1 MVVKWG
7 FDTFGKPFRAGSPS
21 GIGRTASAMLPFALF
36 DADLNSAVHDG
47 VRLVGCC
54 YLLGG
59 FVQIALSCRRFA
71 VTRTRRK
78 LVDLRR
84 SKTRLAAIPNMNSA
98 IVFDYS
104 ESASAG

>member
-1 MVVKWG
+1 MVVKG
-7 FDTFGKPFRAGSPS
+7 FGTFGKPFRARFPS

-36 DADLNSAVHDG
+36 DADLNSAVHEG
-47 VRLVGCC
+47 VRLVRGC
-54 YLLGG
+54 YLRGG
-59 FVQIALSCRRFA
+59 FVHIALSSRQFA

-84 SKTRLAAIPNMNSA
+84 SNTRLEAIPNMLSA
-98 IVFDYS
+98 IVFYYS